1 MERVVLLSALRAGTL
16 PPEFVAKFPYHSNL
30 VLRLTGCLVRFIAN
44 SRDSKRR
51 TSGACSIWM
60 R

>member
-30 VLRLTGCLVRFIAN
+30 VLRLTPN
-44 SRDSKRR
+44 PKP
-51 TSGACSIWM
+51 
-60 R
+60 